1 MNDQLL
7 TFFHNHLPLFAAAAG
22 VLLLLIAN
30 EVHGSLTGGKK
41 LGPQEA
47 VRMINDREPLVID
60 LRAAG
65 DFKKSHLL
73 NAVNLPLAK
82 LESRAG
88 EIGKDKARPVIVY
101 DALGGG
107 GSEAAAKL
115 RKLGF
120 TEVYPLRGGINGWL
134 SSNLPVTAK

>member
-7 TFFHNHLPLFAAAAG
+7 TFFHNHLPLFAGAAG
-22 VLLLLIAN
+22 VLLLIVAN

-47 VRMINDREPLVID
+47 VRLINDRTPVLVD
-60 LRAAG
+60 LRAPA

-73 NAVNLPLAK
+73 NAINLPLAK
-82 LESRAG
+82 LDERAA

-107 GSEAAAKL
+107 GEAAAKL
-115 RKLGF
+115 RKLGH
-120 TEVYPLRGGINGWL
+120 TEVYPLRGGLNGWL
-134 SSNLPVTAK
+134 TSNLPVTAK